1 MGLISE
7 SSPAACLTLTRVQ
20 LWWDSRRS
28 CYACALIPLSVTT
41 PPTRCSFLLTLLN
54 LEVKLHAFVQ
64 SHSQSQATLMFVNC
78 SQNGQLGL
86 HQNQCTF
93 QKIHSLSTR
102 GAHSRL
108 LAHIASP
115 TSPPSLCRYTTHSSV
130 LHTATVE
137 MPCLRHCSTNGKL
150 RIALWRHG
158 MC

>member
-1 MGLISE
+1 MGLVSE

-28 CYACALIPLSVTT
+28 RYACALIPPSVTT
-41 PPTRCSFLLTLLN
+41 PPTRCSFPLTLLN

-78 SQNGQLGL
+78 SPNGQLGL

-115 TSPPSLCRYTTHSSV
+115 TSSPYVSTQLTALFYTQSLLKCLVYG
-130 LHTATVE
+130 TAAPTVN
-137 MPCLRHCSTNGKL
+137 C
-150 RIALWRHG
+150 A
-158 MC
+158 